1 MGTLLGLKGGAA
13 CCTHNNYRDTQLMNH
28 RRTLLAQAV
37 HSAVIAGVV
46 ATGAGLT
53 ATTANAQVDE
63 VDEVVVTGSRLR
75 RDRDFVEVSPVA
87 TIDSAQ
93 IQDSGYLT
101 LEQTVNRMPQLRPDT
116 TSSTNQ
122 YGGAAMS
129 ADLRGLGAVRTLVLV
144 DGRRF
149 IPAEDT
155 GIADLATIPDML
167 IQSVEIVTGG
177 ASAVYGSDAIAG
189 AVNFRLR
196 DDFQGLDFR
205 YQRGET
211 SEGDGETERFD
222 FMLGAGTDN
231 GSSNVTLAVSWSER
245 GTILGDAREYSRIP
259 FVTNSAGEYVPFGS
273 GNIPGT
279 VIALQPAQ
287 FPLINGVDLSNADG
301 SCPGPI
307 QGVRF
312 DAGSLPVPFCRPLD
326 QFNYAADN
334 YLLRPMERYQISTI
348 AKHEI
353 NDRVEV
359 YAQAFYNNYKQD
371 YQMAPEST
379 APTSFG
385 QGRGTIIIP
394 DAVNNPLFTPV
405 LQDFWAQN
413 AAFFD
418 PDGDGDY
425 VVSGLGRRFEEF
437 GPRHFD
443 YDINSFLIT
452 GGLRGNFDAR
462 GNNWAWDTFYQY
474 SKNDTSWTTVG
485 LLSKSGI
492 TLGLDPVI
500 NPDGS
505 VDCRVQIR
513 GCVPVN
519 IFGTDT
525 LTPEMAN
532 YLQSERVTDST
543 FERKVAGAT
552 IAGDLFELPAG
563 DVATAFGVEFREESI
578 SVRPN
583 EAQLLNDLASQA
595 IAPTVV
601 EGDYDLYEVFGEARV
616 PILNDQL
623 GVQNLALEGAV
634 RFADYSTIGRVT
646 TWNTSLDIRVNEQ
659 FKIRAGFSTSIRAP
673 NLDELLRPVSAG
685 FRPVTDPCVAENN
698 PSQATKDLCVQQG
711 VPANIIDTLVESPR
725 SGFDQISGGNPN
737 LNEEEADTFT
747 AGFVWMPSM
756 VDGLELSLD
765 YYEIEL
771 TDAIAEVQGQLLLND
786 CFATLNFNS
795 TSCQAIRRDPNG
807 NISEV
812 IAPSLNLASRDVDG
826 MDLAVRY
833 AFDGVASWLTLPN
846 SDSTLDMQWFTSWQF
861 TNETQVLPTL
871 PAIDCAGKYSG
882 TCSSG
887 PVRPTP
893 AFRSLLRLNYQSGPL
908 RLSPEMNYIGE
919 LDLSVDSGPNQRGTQ
934 SAWVI
939 FNLNGGWDFTDNT
952 GIFFGINN
960 LTDKQ
965 PPVWAFQAAGDLNV
979 NVNLYDPIGR
989 NFFLG
994 VKTGF

>member
-1 MGTLLGLKGGAA
+1 
-13 CCTHNNYRDTQLMNH
+13 MNH

-46 ATGAGLT
+46 AAGAGLT
-53 ATTANAQVDE
+53 ATTAVAQDE
-63 VDEVVVTGSRLR
+63 DQVEEVIVTGSRLI
-75 RDRDFVEVSPVA
+75 RDRDFVEISPVA
-87 TIDSAQ
+87 TIGMEE
-93 IQDSGYLT
+93 IQDLGFLT

-144 DGRRF
+144 DGRRY

-167 IQSVEIVTGG
+167 IESIEIVTGG

-196 DDFQGLDFR
+196 DDFQGVELR
-205 YQRGET
+205 YRQGET
-211 SEGDGETERFD
+211 SEGDGETKRLD
-222 FMLGAGTDN
+222 FLLGAGTDD
-231 GSSNVTLAVSWSER
+231 GRSNVTLAVSWADR
-245 GTILGDAREYSRIP
+245 GTIMGDAREYSAIP
-259 FVTNSAGEYVPFGS
+259 FVTSSTGEYIPFGS

-287 FPLINGVDLSNADG
+287 FPLINGVDLSNSDG

-312 DAGSLPVPFCRPLD
+312 DEGSQPVPFCRPLD

-348 AKHEI
+348 AKHAFS
-353 NDRVEV
+353 DQVEV
-359 YAQAFYNNYKQD
+359 YAQAFYNNYEQA

-385 QGRGTIIIP
+385 QSRGTIIIP

-405 LQDFWAQN
+405 LQSFWAQN

-437 GPRHFD
+437 GPRHFT
-443 YDINSFLIT
+443 YDIDSFLIT
-452 GGLRGNFDAR
+452 GGVRGDFDW
-462 GNNWAWDTFYQY
+462 GSNNWKWDTFYQY
-474 SKNDTSWTTVG
+474 SKNNTNWKTVG

-505 VDCRVQIR
+505 VSCRTEVR

-519 IFGTDT
+519 IFGTDA

-532 YLQSERVTDST
+532 YLQAERFTAST
-543 FERKVAGAT
+543 FERKVGGAT
-552 IAGDLFELPAG
+552 LAGDLFEMPAG
-563 DVATAFGVEFREESI
+563 MVASAFGVEYREEAI

-583 EAQLLNDLASQA
+583 ENQLLNDLASQA
-595 IAPTVV
+595 IAPTIV
-601 EGDYDLYEVFGEARV
+601 EGDYDLWEVFGEVRL
-616 PILNDQL
+616 PILDNQL
-623 GVQNLALEGAV
+623 GLQGLALEAAV
-634 RFADYSTIGRVT
+634 RFADYSTVGQVS
-646 TWNTSLDIRVNEQ
+646 TWSAMMDMDVNEQ
-659 FKIRAGFSTSIRAP
+659 FKIRAGYSVAIRAP
-673 NLDELLRPVSAG
+673 NLDELLAPVSAG

-725 SGFDQISGGNPN
+725 SGYDLISGGNPD
-737 LNEEEADTFT
+737 LNEETADTLT
-747 AGFVWMPSM
+747 LGFVWSPSFA
-756 VDGLELSLD
+756 DGLTMSLD

-771 TDAIAEVQGQLLLND
+771 EDAIAQVDGQLLLND
-786 CFATLNFNS
+786 CFATMQIGS
-795 TSCQAIRRDPNG
+795 PSCQSIQRDPNG

-812 IAPSLNLASRDVDG
+812 IAPLLNLAKRNVDG
-826 MDLAVRY
+826 ADLSVSY
-833 AFDGVASWLTLPN
+833 ALDTLPN
-846 SDSTLDMQWFTSWQF
+846 WLSLPNNNATMDFQWFSSWQF
-861 TNETQVLPTL
+861 TNETQVVPSL

-893 AFRSLLRLNYQSGPL
+893 GFRSLLRMNWQSGPL
-908 RLSPEMNYIGE
+908 RLSPELNYIGE
-919 LDLSVDSGPNQRGTQ
+919 LELSSDSGPNQRGTQ
-934 SAWVI
+934 SSWTIV
-939 FNLNGGWDFTDNT
+939 NLSGNWDITDNT

-960 LTDKQ
+960 VTDKQ

-989 NFFLG
+989 NYFLG